1 VGLNPTFGKG
11 PRTIESFVLNFKDD
25 IYGEAVKLSFVKR
38 IRDEMK
44 FTSVEA
50 LIKQIRADVESAE
63 TMFRDLNLHA

>member
-1 VGLNPTFGKG
+1 LRKGQRTVGGFG
-11 PRTIESFVLNFKDD
+11 LNFKDD
-25 IYGEAVKLSFVKR
+25 IDSEAVKLPFVKR

-44 FTSVEA
+44 CTSVEA